1 MLACVC
7 VVFISIYVCAHVVSK
22 QDPGKVMD
30 GGRRFNF
37 FFANIVC
44 ECVRAGVHAYV
55 YKRMCVCVCAH
66 ACKPMPACVCV
77 CMSACVSARLRVSV
91 HVCARACVCVCYRG
105 LNIIKL

>member
-55 YKRMCVCVCAH
+55 YKRMCVCAH